1 MKNFELSEE
10 EAIKLGNLLK
20 KRREELGYS
29 TNYIE
34 IHTGINKADLSRI
47 ENGKKKKINP
57 LYLKELSNILKLNQI
72 ELFNIAG
79 FIDDKYAIKENLM
92 IEQLKDPMKMML
104 IPIFSSVAAGMGYIP
119 EADPIDFLSIPET
132 SGECIGIRVK
142 GDSMEP
148 TFYDG
153 DIVVLKKDVEVSL
166 GEIGVFINKS
176 TGESYV
182 KRLKKKNGVY
192 VLESDNHIFMDI
204 EIKTDEI
211 VSCGKVIN
219 VIKKDLKKRVDPL
232 FEMLE
237 KLEPSQRNI
246 IELMVKGL
254 LEKK

>member
-72 ELFNIAG
+72 QLFNIAG
-79 FIDDKYAIKENLM
+79 FIDDKYIAIKENLM

-132 SGECIGIRVK
+132 SGECIVIRV
-142 GDSMEP
+142 
-148 TFYDG
+148 
-153 DIVVLKKDVEVSL
+153 
-166 GEIGVFINKS
+166 
-176 TGESYV
+176 
-182 KRLKKKNGVY
+182 
-192 VLESDNHIFMDI
+192 
-204 EIKTDEI
+204 
-211 VSCGKVIN
+211 
-219 VIKKDLKKRVDPL
+219 
-232 FEMLE
+232 
-237 KLEPSQRNI
+237 
-246 IELMVKGL
+246 
-254 LEKK
+254 

>member
-1 MKNFELSEE
+1 MRVNISNNVT
-10 EAIKLGNLLK
+10 KL
-20 KRREELGYS
+20 
-29 TNYIE
+29 
-34 IHTGINKADLSRI
+34 
-47 ENGKKKKINP
+47 
-57 LYLKELSNILKLNQI
+57 
-72 ELFNIAG
+72 
-79 FIDDKYAIKENLM
+79 
-92 IEQLKDPMKMML
+92 ML

-132 SGECIGIRVK
+132 SGERIGIKVK

-153 DIVVLKKDVEVSL
+153 DTVVLKKDVEVSL